1 MQDVQRKIVSR
12 QGEACKNSLLSAQ
25 FFYQYNIPLKEKKKV
40 SEGSSDLHNRNN
52 YINTVETKKVIHG
65 TIAARA
71 TLGVNEI

>member
-12 QGEACKNSLLSAQ
+12 PGEARKNSLLSAQ
-25 FFYQYNIPLKEKKKV
+25 FFYQCNIPLKEKKV
-40 SEGSSDLHNRNN
+40 SEGSSDLHNRNS

-65 TIAARA
+65 TISARA